1 MSPELM
7 VVVGSMMTTP
17 DSAKRSRTRVRRVGV
32 SIGPASFTKPMG
44 VGRGGIPPTGGC
56 GKGGAGP
63 IVVPGGEIPVVR
75 RAELAAVPDKIGFG
89 IPSNSQVWS
98 ITKFFLFALSTCNLR
113 IL

>member
-32 SIGPASFTKPMG
+32 SIGPASFTKPMV

-75 RAELAAVPDKIGFG
+75 RAELAAVPDRIGFG
-89 IPSNSQVWS
+89 TPSN
-98 ITKFFLFALSTCNLR
+98 ITGSVNNIFFHFRSLYL
-113 IL
+113 